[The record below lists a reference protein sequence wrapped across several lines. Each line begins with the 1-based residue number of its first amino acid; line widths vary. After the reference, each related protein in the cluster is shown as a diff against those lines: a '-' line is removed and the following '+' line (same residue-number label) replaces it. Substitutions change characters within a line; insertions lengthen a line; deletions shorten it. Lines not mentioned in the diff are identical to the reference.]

1 MAIAKVPADA
11 KEYQNISIASHLD
24 TTRGGI
30 HFVLVGAG
38 GNGAR
43 LVPPLMQILHPS
55 DRLSILDHDVVE
67 DRNLG
72 RQHFAP
78 QDVGQYKALVL
89 TERYRRRLAGQEIPI
104 SAHTT
109 QLTEDNAAEISRG
122 LNTGQHVAVIY
133 IGCVDNAAARRA
145 ILKAMHSAE
154 QGARAWVDVGNA
166 FKDGQVILTMQNWPV
181 NMKLDGAS
189 AGLLGIN
196 LRGMELAMPQL
207 LVTRPEDAE
216 EASCQDRVDLQSV
229 MINVQAASSA
239 LNVLSWLKLRTPIM
253 TAGSF
258 FSSLCAAQPI
268 KIQKYSGGRSEVI
281 PETSFAAQ
289 D

>member
-1 MAIAKVPADA
+1 MVKVPTDA
-11 KEYQNISIASHLD
+11 KEYQTISIASHLD
-24 TTRGGI
+24 TSRGGI
-30 HFVLVGAG
+30 QFVLVGAG

-43 LVPPLMQILHPS
+43 LVPPLMQILHPA
-55 DRLSILDHDVVE
+55 DRLCILDHDVVE

-109 QLTEDNAAEISRG
+109 QLTEENAPEIARG
-122 LNTGQHVAVIY
+122 LGTGAHTAVVY

-145 ILKAMHSAE
+145 ILKAMQSSE
-154 QGARAWVDVGNA
+154 QPARAWVDVGNA

-181 NMKLDGAS
+181 ALKVDGAP
-189 AGLLGIN
+189 AGTLNVN

-207 LVTRPEDAE
+207 LVTRPEEAE
-216 EASCQDRVDLQSV
+216 EASCRDRVDLQSV

-258 FSSLCAAQPI
+258 FSSLCVAQPI
-268 KIQKYSGGRSEVI
+268 RIQKYSSSRAEVI
-281 PETSFAAQ
+281 PETSFAAEG
-289 D
+289 